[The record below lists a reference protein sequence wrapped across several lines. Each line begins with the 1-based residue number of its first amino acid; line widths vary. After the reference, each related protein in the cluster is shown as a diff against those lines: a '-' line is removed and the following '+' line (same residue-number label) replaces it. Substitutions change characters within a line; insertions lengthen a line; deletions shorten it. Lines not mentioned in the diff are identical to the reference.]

1 MMRLRQ
7 QTGNRES
14 SIINNETQSKL
25 TVASPLLSV
34 SLMIWPVWVCL
45 VLRWR
50 WGSRRRAACHPGGAA
65 LKPDHRGQYL
75 AEKAFRTKRKKGVLR
90 RKKQN
95 LSNSCG
101 CLESAKIGYFIT
113 FPIISSSKRRF
124 FFLYFSKIFPPYRVA
139 APQLSRVGL
148 VASCK

>member
-65 LKPDHRGQYL
+65 LTPDHRGQCL
-75 AEKAFRTKRKKGVLR
+75 AEEAFRTKRKKGVLR

-95 LSNSCG
+95 LSIPVAVLRVLKLVTLSPFQLFPAQNADFSSYILAKYFHLKG
-101 CLESAKIGYFIT
+101 RRQKKKLHIFRQCLN
-113 FPIISSSKRRF
+113 
-124 FFLYFSKIFPPYRVA
+124 
-139 APQLSRVGL
+139 
-148 VASCK
+148 